1 MFNYYYLLKFFIIFT
16 FIVCLV
22 YNFDD
27 LKSAL
32 KFRPEKNKRI
42 FSFWEPIRKIPGYIH
57 LCIKTWKKF
66 LPEYEI
72 HILDY
77 RSAKYYLGENI
88 FSNIICKNM
97 PLPIQADAIRIALL
111 KKFGGI
117 WMDPDTI
124 ITNGEFLRNIE
135 NYKLVM
141 IGENDTQH
149 VGFIFASNDSK
160 IINNWFKEIIERV
173 KNFKKSE
180 QISKIRGRVKW
191 NFLGNGIIDKLL
203 KKNRNKNEFFRLDKY
218 QLNAFPEINFFAN
231 STLNL
236 FQRYIQFYFKKGEP
250 KVILENIKGIIMLHN
265 SWTPKKYK
273 KMNEDE
279 FCREDIVLSK
289 LLAKILNINI

>member
-1 MFNYYYLLKFFIIFT
+1 
-16 FIVCLV
+16 
-22 YNFDD
+22 
-27 LKSAL
+27 
-32 KFRPEKNKRI
+32 
-42 FSFWEPIRKIPGYIH
+42 
-57 LCIKTWKKF
+57 
-66 LPEYEI
+66 
-72 HILDY
+72 
-77 RSAKYYLGENI
+77 
-88 FSNIICKNM
+88 M

-191 NFLGNGIIDKLL
+191 NFLGNGI
-203 KKNRNKNEFFRLDKY
+203 F
-218 QLNAFPEINFFAN
+218 
-231 STLNL
+231 S
-236 FQRYIQFYFKKGEP
+236 
-250 KVILENIKGIIMLHN
+250 
-265 SWTPKKYK
+265 
-273 KMNEDE
+273 
-279 FCREDIVLSK
+279 
-289 LLAKILNINI
+289 